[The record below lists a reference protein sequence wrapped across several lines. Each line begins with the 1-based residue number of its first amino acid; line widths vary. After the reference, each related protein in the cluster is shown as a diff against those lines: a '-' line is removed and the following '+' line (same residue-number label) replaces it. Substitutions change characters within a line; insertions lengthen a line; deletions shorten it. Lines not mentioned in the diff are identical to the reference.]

1 MHHAT
6 TLPVPEDT
14 CIRGDCA
21 TLFVSLE
28 LSRSTWVATS
38 LAPGSR
44 KMSKHTL
51 VGGDGRKLLD
61 LLARLKTRAEQRIT
75 APVKVVTIHEVGL
88 DGFWIHR
95 LLEAN
100 GVESHV
106 VDPASIA
113 VPRRHRRAKT
123 DAIDGETLLRTLMA
137 WQRGEPRVC
146 AMTVPPSPSE
156 EDCRRVSRQRATLL
170 RERIQH
176 TNRIRGLLFGQGITN
191 YNPLHKNRRECLEE
205 LRTGDGRS
213 LPAHL
218 KAEVLREI
226 DRLELVLRQISEV
239 EAERDEMLRPVEASS
254 PAALLMRLKG
264 IGPELLPCSTLRS
277 VPPLSEPTA
286 VGGLCRPGSQSM
298 EEWQHRPRAGY
309 LEGRQ
314 STSTHHNGRA
324 CLDVGEIPA
333 RQCS

>member
-1 MHHAT
+1 MSRLAR
-6 TLPVPEDT
+6 PWRASSCVRRAKAPET
-14 CIRGDCA
+14 ASSPYSALALAFRRTAELTIRRGGKPYSNMA
-21 TLFVSLE
+21 LMPTERMGPPPGASPPMPL
-28 LSRSTWVATS
+28 RATWVATS
-38 LAPGSR
+38 LAPGSK

-51 VGGDGRKLLD
+51 AGGNGRDLLD
-61 LLARLKTRAEQRIT
+61 LLARLKTRAEQRIA
-75 APVKVVTIHEVGL
+75 APVRIVAIQEVGL

-156 EDCRRVSRQRATLL
+156 EDCRRVSRERATLL

-205 LRTGDGRS
+205 LRTGDGH
-213 LPAHL
+213 PVPVHV
-218 KAEVLREI
+218 KA
-226 DRLELVLRQISEV
+226 
-239 EAERDEMLRPVEASS
+239 
-254 PAALLMRLKG
+254 
-264 IGPELLPCSTLRS
+264 
-277 VPPLSEPTA
+277 
-286 VGGLCRPGSQSM
+286 
-298 EEWQHRPRAGY
+298 
-309 LEGRQ
+309 
-314 STSTHHNGRA
+314 
-324 CLDVGEIPA
+324 
-333 RQCS
+333 

>member
-1 MHHAT
+1 MPTERMGPPPGALPPMRMTASWLGPSGPTEYRSYAVGGQTLVSRRRPTTEPRERSMRQAT
-6 TLPVPEDT
+6 TLPAPQRT
-14 CIRGDCA
+14 CSWGDCA

-28 LSRSTWVATS
+28 LSRSTWVATA
-38 LAPGSR
+38 LAPGSS
-44 KMSKHTL
+44 KMSKYTL
-51 VGGDGRKLLD
+51 VGGDGHKLLD
-61 LLARLKTRAEQRIT
+61 LVARLKSRAEQRIA

-123 DAIDGETLLRTLMA
+123 DEFDGETLLRPLMA

-170 RERIQH
+170 RERIPH
-176 TNRIRGLLFGQGITN
+176 TNHIRGLLFGQGITN

-226 DRLELVLRQISEV
+226 DRLEPVLRPIRRV
-239 EAERDEMLRPVEASS
+239 
-254 PAALLMRLKG
+254 AA
-264 IGPELLPCSTLRS
+264 GPETK
-277 VPPLSEPTA
+277 
-286 VGGLCRPGSQSM
+286 
-298 EEWQHRPRAGY
+298 
-309 LEGRQ
+309 
-314 STSTHHNGRA
+314 
-324 CLDVGEIPA
+324 
-333 RQCS
+333 

>member
-1 MHHAT
+1 MRMTASWSGSKRTYRIQILCSGRQNSGKSTSPVTEPRKRPMKHAT
-6 TLPVPEDT
+6 TLPAPQRI
-14 CIRGDCA
+14 CSRGDCP

-28 LSRSTWVATS
+28 LSRSTWVVTA
-38 LAPGSR
+38 LAPGSS

-61 LLARLKTRAEQRIT
+61 LLARLKSKAEQRIA
-75 APVKVVTIHEVGL
+75 APVKVVAIQEVGL

-100 GVESHV
+100 GIESHV

-146 AMTVPPSPSE
+146 AMTVPPSPGE
-156 EDCRRVSRQRATLL
+156 EACRRVARQRATLL

-226 DRLELVLRQISEV
+226 DRLEPVLRPIRRV
-239 EAERDEMLRPVEASS
+239 
-254 PAALLMRLKG
+254 AA
-264 IGPELLPCSTLRS
+264 GPETK
-277 VPPLSEPTA
+277 
-286 VGGLCRPGSQSM
+286 
-298 EEWQHRPRAGY
+298 
-309 LEGRQ
+309 
-314 STSTHHNGRA
+314 
-324 CLDVGEIPA
+324 
-333 RQCS
+333 

>member
-6 TLPVPEDT
+6 TLPVPERT
-14 CIRGDCA
+14 GTREDCA

-38 LAPGSR
+38 LAPGSK

-51 VGGDGRKLLD
+51 VGGNGRELLE
-61 LLARLKTRAEQRIT
+61 LLARLKTRAEQRIA

-95 LLEAN
+95 LLDAN
-100 GVESHV
+100 GVDSHV

-146 AMTVPPSPSE
+146 AMTVPPSRSE
-156 EDCRRVSRQRATLL
+156 EDRRRVSRERATLL
-170 RERIQH
+170 RERIRY

-191 YNPLHKNRRECLEE
+191 YNPLHKNRRKGLEE
-205 LRTGDGRS
+205 LQTGDG
-213 LPAHL
+213 H
-218 KAEVLREI
+218 
-226 DRLELVLRQISEV
+226 
-239 EAERDEMLRPVEASS
+239 PV
-254 PAALLMRLKG
+254 
-264 IGPELLPCSTLRS
+264 
-277 VPPLSEPTA
+277 
-286 VGGLCRPGSQSM
+286 
-298 EEWQHRPRAGY
+298 PRA
-309 LEGRQ
+309 
-314 STSTHHNGRA
+314 RA
-324 CLDVGEIPA
+324 AGTAAGVAGVADPA
-333 RQCS
+333 LPDP

>member
-1 MHHAT
+1 MRMTASWSGSNDPTEYRSYAVGRQTLISRRRPPGEPTERSMHHAT
-6 TLPVPEDT
+6 TLPVSEQT
-14 CIRGDCA
+14 GICGDCA

-61 LLARLKTRAEQRIT
+61 PLARLKTRAEQRIA

-95 LLEAN
+95 LLDVN

-113 VPRRHRRAKT
+113 VPRRHWRTKT

-137 WQRGEPRVC
+137 WHRGEPRVC

-156 EDCRRVSRQRATLL
+156 EDCRRISRERATLL
-170 RERIQH
+170 RERIRH
-176 TNRIRGLLFGQGITN
+176 TNRIRGLLFGQGISN
-191 YNPLHKNRRECLEE
+191 YNPLNKNRRECLEE

-213 LPAHL
+213 VPARL
-218 KAEVLREI
+218 KAEILREI
-226 DRLELVLRQISEV
+226 GRLELVLRQIDEV
-239 EAERDEMLRPVEASS
+239 EAE
-254 PAALLMRLKG
+254 
-264 IGPELLPCSTLRS
+264 
-277 VPPLSEPTA
+277 
-286 VGGLCRPGSQSM
+286 
-298 EEWQHRPRAGY
+298 
-309 LEGRQ
+309 
-314 STSTHHNGRA
+314 
-324 CLDVGEIPA
+324 
-333 RQCS
+333 

>member
-1 MHHAT
+1 MQHAT
-6 TLPVPEDT
+6 TLPAAERT
-14 CIRGDCA
+14 CSGENCA

-28 LSRSTWVATS
+28 LSRSTWVATA
-38 LAPGSR
+38 LAPGSS

-61 LLARLKTRAEQRIT
+61 LLARLKSKAEQRIA
-75 APVKVVTIHEVGL
+75 APVKVITIHEVGL

-113 VPRRHRRAKT
+113 VPRRHCRAKT

-146 AMTVPPSPSE
+146 AMTVPPNPSE
-156 EDCRRVSRQRATLL
+156 EDRRRIS
-170 RERIQH
+170 RERAKLLQERVRH

-191 YNPLHKNRRECLEE
+191 YNPLHKNHRKNLEQ

-213 LPAHL
+213 IPAHL
-218 KAEVLREI
+218 KSAILREI
-226 DRLELVLRQISEV
+226 DRLELVLRQISQV
-239 EAERDEMLRPVEASS
+239 ETERDEMLQLAQPSS
-254 PAALLMRLKG
+254 PAALPYAAQG
-264 IGPELLPCSTLRS
+264 
-277 VPPLSEPTA
+277 
-286 VGGLCRPGSQSM
+286 
-298 EEWQHRPRAGY
+298 H
-309 LEGRQ
+309 
-314 STSTHHNGRA
+314 
-324 CLDVGEIPA
+324 
-333 RQCS
+333 